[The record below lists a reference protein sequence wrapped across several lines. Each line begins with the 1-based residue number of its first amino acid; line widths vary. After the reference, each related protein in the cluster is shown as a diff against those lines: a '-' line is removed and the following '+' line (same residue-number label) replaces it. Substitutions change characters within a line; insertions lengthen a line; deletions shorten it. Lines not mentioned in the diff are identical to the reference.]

1 MSPVL
6 RPQHLAAS
14 RHLDEMLSPYADRSL
29 SAATLLVCDQH
40 VSICPGCRAAADAE
54 RRLLRSL
61 RSAATLGLS
70 SGLQS
75 ALLDLAGQSVP
86 LAPTIGSAPL
96 AVMGRSAPAVY
107 RSPLRAAML
116 AGLVAGASV
125 AAAWSLSVN
134 GVGVAGESS
143 PALRLP
149 ASAAPVGSTTG
160 DGSSSLAA
168 TFLGTNPVAGSSG
181 LTATF
186 MDASTQIVPVVV
198 ALPWTGVPDLS
209 RR

>member
-6 RPQHLAAS
+6 RPRHVAAS
-14 RHLDEMLSPYADRSL
+14 RHLDEALSPYADRSL
-29 SAATLLVCDQH
+29 SAAALLACDQH

-61 RSAATLGLS
+61 RSAATPGLS

-86 LAPTIGSAPL
+86 LAPTIGAAPL

-134 GVGVAGESS
+134 GVGLPGKSS

-149 ASAAPVGSTTG
+149 ASAATAGSTTG

-168 TFLGTNPVAGSSG
+168 TFLATNQIAGPAG

-186 MDASTQIVPVVV
+186 KDASTQIVPVVV
-198 ALPWTGVPDLS
+198 APPWTGVPDPG

>member
-1 MSPVL
+1 
-6 RPQHLAAS
+6 
-14 RHLDEMLSPYADRSL
+14 LDEMLSPYADRSL
-29 SAATLLVCDQH
+29 SAATLLACDQH

-75 ALLDLAGQSVP
+75 ALLGLAGQSVP
-86 LAPTIGSAPL
+86 LAPTIRSAPL

-134 GVGVAGESS
+134 GVGLPGKSS
-143 PALRLP
+143 PVLRLP
-149 ASAAPVGSTTG
+149 ASAATAGWATG
-160 DGSSSLAA
+160 DESSSLAA
-168 TFLGTNPVAGSSG
+168 TFLATNQVAGSAG
-181 LTATF
+181 LTATSI
-186 MDASTQIVPVVV
+186 DASTQTVPVVV
-198 ALPWTGVPDLS
+198 APPWTGVPDLN

>member
-1 MSPVL
+1 M
-6 RPQHLAAS
+6 
-14 RHLDEMLSPYADRSL
+14 RHLDEALSPYADRSL
-29 SAATLLVCDQH
+29 SAAALLACDQH

-61 RSAATLGLS
+61 RSAATPGLS

-75 ALLDLAGQSVP
+75 ALLDLAGQSVLP
-86 LAPTIGSAPL
+86 VSTMGSAPL

-107 RSPLRAAML
+107 RSPLRAAMM

-134 GVGVAGESS
+134 GVGLPGKSS
-143 PALRLP
+143 PVLRLP
-149 ASAAPVGSTTG
+149 ASAATVGTTTV
-160 DGSSSLAA
+160 DGSSSLVA
-168 TFLGTNPVAGSSG
+168 TFLATNQVVGSAG

-186 MDASTQIVPVVV
+186 HDASTQNVPVVV
-198 ALPWTGVPDLS
+198 ATPWTGVTDLG

>member
-6 RPQHLAAS
+6 RLRHVAAS

-29 SAATLLVCDQH
+29 SIATLLACDQH

-61 RSAATLGLS
+61 RSAASLGPS

-75 ALLDLAGQSVP
+75 ALLNLAGQSMPPVS
-86 LAPTIGSAPL
+86 TIGSAPL

-107 RSPLRAAML
+107 RSPLRAAVL

-134 GVGVAGESS
+134 GIGLPGKSS
-143 PALRLP
+143 PAIRLP
-149 ASAAPVGSTTG
+149 ASAATAGSTTV

-168 TFLGTNPVAGSSG
+168 TFLTTNQVAGSAG

-186 MDASTQIVPVVV
+186 KDASTQTVPVVV
-198 ALPWTGVPDLS
+198 APPWTGLPDL
-209 RR
+209 RRR